1 MGIFDKFK
9 VKKSAADRDQN
20 KKADKKNRAGEAKP
34 AEKKPV
40 EQQEKVSAKP
50 ALKSAEIK
58 GKGSQAYRVLIKP
71 LVTEKASSAGILNKY
86 VFAINPRMNKVEV
99 KKAVRAIY
107 NVDPVKVNISNF
119 SGKQVRYGRTSG
131 QTKSW
136 KKAVVTLK
144 SGDKIEVYEGV

>member
-9 VKKSAADRDQN
+9 IKKSAVDQDQG
-20 KKADKKNRAGEAKP
+20 KKDKKGRVNEANP
-34 AEKKPV
+34 AEKKPL

-50 ALKSAEIK
+50 ASKSEEIK
-58 GKGSQAYRVLIKP
+58 GKGLEAYRVLIKP

-144 SGDKIEVYEGV
+144 AGDKIEVYEGV